1 MSFSTMIV
9 NDSREDLFAWKCDRE
24 DFEFGAKL
32 VVQPS
37 QQAVFIRDGQIAGIL
52 GPGTH
57 TLETSNIP
65 FLSLFTKFR
74 FGRCFSA
81 RVYFVNHIAHKNV
94 PWWMM
99 DSVSCELDVGGGR
112 TLPLDVSASGTMEL
126 AIDRNRVVD
135 FLNSML
141 GTGEELSHEAVQRKF
156 NSVMN
161 TTLQD
166 YLAVVLEQLHT
177 NPFAPRKS
185 FTQAQADLLDKLIP
199 EFAEYGM
206 ILKKFYIDTI
216 HMPEDDPA
224 FQQAKLLYNR
234 QSLSNLQYEQEIRDA
249 EHAANLA
256 ASQSKK
262 TLVEAETAAN
272 VTAIK
277 AQGEATRRKYEGI
290 TSIQEHQFDTMNHF
304 IDASAKAPAAAAPAS
319 AGMGEM
325 SGMMGDMMKMGM
337 GMHMAKEMGTM
348 MKDIMGTGAEVGAA
362 AAAPVAPAA
371 APAADGWTCSNGHQ
385 NPASSLFCA
394 QCGQKKPVPQTWTC
408 ANGHVNP
415 DSNLF
420 CPQCGERKPAGP
432 WTCSNGHQNAP
443 GSLFCS
449 TCGEPKGGR

>member
-1 MSFSTMIV
+1 MSFSTMII
-9 NDSREDLFAWKCDRE
+9 NDSREDLFAWKCSQE

-65 FLSLFTKFR
+65 FLSIFTKLR

-81 RVYFVNHIAHKNV
+81 RVYFINHAAHKNV

-112 TLPLDVSASGTMEL
+112 TLPLAVSASGTMEI
-126 AIDRNRVVD
+126 AIDDRRVVD

-141 GTGEELSHEAVQRKF
+141 GTGKELSHNAVQEKF

-185 FTQAQADLLDKLIP
+185 FTRAQEDLLEKLIP

-216 HMPEDDPA
+216 RMPEDDPA
-224 FQQAKLLYNR
+224 FQQAKLMYNR
-234 QSLSNLQYEQEIRDA
+234 QSLSSLQYEQELRDA
-249 EHAANLA
+249 EHSANLA
-256 ASQSKK
+256 AARSKK

-304 IDASAKAPAAAAPAS
+304 IDAGAKAPAAAPAA
-319 AGMGEM
+319 AGMGDM

-337 GMHMAKEMGTM
+337 SMQMAREMGNM
-348 MKDIMGTGAEVGAA
+348 MKDVMGTGMQAGTAVS
-362 AAAPVAPAA
+362 APAAPAA
-371 APAADGWTCSNGHQ
+371 AESTWTCPNGHQ
-385 NPASSLFCA
+385 NPESSQFCS
-394 QCGQKKPVPQTWTC
+394 QCGKPKPVPQTWTC
-408 ANGHVNP
+408 PNGHVNA

-420 CPQCGERKPAGP
+420 CPQCGAPKPAGP
-432 WTCSNGHQNAP
+432 WTCSNGHQNPAD
-443 GSLFCS
+443 SNFCCR
-449 TCGEPKGGR
+449 CGEPKGGRA